1 MYAPRRVRDESRD
14 MGVEWLPPPLLAPVN
29 RCPSGSTLAGPID
42 TQFLVGGPAIG
53 AIRRSGADLLR
64 PHPRRVA
71 KSGAAPADHMA
82 TGSER
87 LVAQAQHDV
96 GWAAPQ
102 RVGGWRSRWA
112 AARDLIGRRPVRI
125 VGALIATCTGL
136 TYLAAVGSGA
146 TLGAA
151 GAGLVTLAAA
161 AGLGAVLTG
170 RRHPR
175 RPQPARAPAP
185 DRAIV
190 AAMLGPLERLGYV
203 VLRDRGLAGTRGVL
217 DYLVVGPT
225 GVWLLTAR
233 QWAGAVS
240 VEGDAVAH
248 DGAPLDALL
257 ARCRRDAAAVRR
269 LLRRHPAVASS
280 AVHPVLWVHG
290 AAVQRGWGSSPV
302 VDGVRVCSARTLLR
316 RITRAAEELDGVTVA
331 RLVRLL
337 DRSLPAVG
345 EPAATHPARG

>member
-1 MYAPRRVRDESRD
+1 MRVVTWGLSGCHRRCWRS
-14 MGVEWLPPPLLAPVN
+14 VN
-29 RCPSGSTLAGPID
+29 RCPSGSTLAAPID

-53 AIRRSGADLLR
+53 AIRRSGADLLH

-71 KSGAAPADHMA
+71 KSGAAPADDRA

-87 LVAQAQHDV
+87 LVAQAQRDV

-102 RVGGWRSRWA
+102 RVGGWRSRWV

-125 VGALIATCTGL
+125 LGATTVTGAGGA
-136 TYLAAVGSGA
+136 YLATGAGA
-146 TLGAA
+146 TLWATV
-151 GAGLVTLAAA
+151 AGLVTLAAA
-161 AGLGAVLTG
+161 AGLGAALIG
-170 RRHPR
+170 AGHQR
-175 RPQPARAPAP
+175 RPRPARAPAP

-190 AAMLGPLERLGYV
+190 AALLGPLERLGYV

-225 GVWLLTAR
+225 GVWILTAR
-233 QWAGAVS
+233 QLAGAVS

-257 ARCRRDAAAVRR
+257 VRCRRDAAAVRR
-269 LLRRHPAVASS
+269 LLRRHPAVATS

-290 AAVQRGWGSSPV
+290 AAVHRAWGSSPV
-302 VDGVRVCSARTLLR
+302 VDGVRVCSERTLLR
-316 RITRAAEELDGVTVA
+316 RITRPPEELDGVTVA

-337 DRSLPAVG
+337 DRCLPAVG